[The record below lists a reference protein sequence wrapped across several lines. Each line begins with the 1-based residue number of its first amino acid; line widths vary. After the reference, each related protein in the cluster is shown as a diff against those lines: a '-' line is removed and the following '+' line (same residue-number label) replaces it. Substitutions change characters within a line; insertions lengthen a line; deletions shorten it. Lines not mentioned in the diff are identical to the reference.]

1 MYPVHKSITVFY
13 INTKSTLIIHIYIY
27 MQYVPKNILCNLK
40 IPMIFNCILSMTTWF
55 NFIQYYSDLYQKI
68 SQISEILRHYV
79 HIQEMFLQ
87 TCLMW
92 SRCDNICSML
102 IPSFF
107 ELAFPTL
114 QHKTKYKY
122 RNLFQIKA
130 LSFKLSL

>member
-1 MYPVHKSITVFY
+1 
-13 INTKSTLIIHIYIY
+13 
-27 MQYVPKNILCNLK
+27 
-40 IPMIFNCILSMTTWF
+40 MIFNCILSMTTWF
-55 NFIQYYSDLYQKI
+55 NFIQYYSDLYQNI

-122 RNLFQIKA
+122 RNVFQIKA
-130 LSFKLSL
+130 LSLKLKSVKGEHCIMGVYLTAVVSLASRSSWRPEPG